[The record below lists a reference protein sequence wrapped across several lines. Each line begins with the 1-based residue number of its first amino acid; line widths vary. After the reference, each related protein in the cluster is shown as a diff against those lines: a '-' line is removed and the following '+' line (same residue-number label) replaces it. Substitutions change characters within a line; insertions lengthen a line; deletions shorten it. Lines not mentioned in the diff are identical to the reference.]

1 MATIKWTKE
10 AADWLE
16 NIYNYIAEDNV
27 QAAAS
32 VVSGIYEKAQILAAY
47 PELGYVHREDESGAI
62 RVLLYGHYRIAYLYQ
77 PESVTILGVFHGAM
91 EIDRYLP
98 S

>member
-47 PELGYVHREDESGAI
+47 PKQS
-62 RVLLYGHYRIAYLYQ
+62 Q
-77 PESVTILGVFHGAM
+77 CQF
-91 EIDRYLP
+91 
-98 S
+98 